1 MSDINTPNAGLTIEQ
16 AMQQLNASRNQAPEQ
31 MEELEEDQQE
41 VEAPVV
47 DDDEELE
54 VETEESED
62 DDQEDTEEEAEG
74 EESEETAD
82 SEVFEIE
89 IDGEL
94 QEVTGDELVKG
105 YLRHSDYTKKR
116 QADAR
121 RAKELE
127 SDYQG
132 KLGQLDQMLT
142 QNISSEELQ
151 MQQIQQQYN
160 SVSDDA
166 TRQQLHYQ
174 YLQLQQAVQGRT
186 AQQQRVQQQL
196 QLAQQAQ
203 AEANLKEQLDLLN
216 VQFED
221 WDTKKE
227 ELTGYLSNKGFDDLS
242 MFVDARMA
250 ELVDKAKQ
258 FDELQQTRETVVK
271 SKLKRKV
278 PKTVKAGQGEQ
289 KFNVDQQKVSKLSN
303 NFNESR
309 SLKDALA
316 LLRAKRTN

>member
-1 MSDINTPNAGLTIEQ
+1 MSIENNPSQGLTMDQ
-16 AMQQLNASRNQAPEQ
+16 AMEQLRASHNQTPE
-31 MEELEEDQQE
+31 EEQLEEGLEEE
-41 VEAPVV
+41 VV
-47 DDDEELE
+47 E
-54 VETEESED
+54 VGSEEESELEPEESDD
-62 DDQEDTEEEAEG
+62 DDQDETEGEG
-74 EESEETAD
+74 EEDTDEAAD
-82 SEVFEIE
+82 EEVFEVE

-94 QEVTGDELVKG
+94 TEVTGDELVKG
-105 YLRHSDYTKKR
+105 YLRHNDYTRKR
-116 QADAR
+116 QADAK

-216 VQFED
+216 VQFEN

-227 ELTGYLSNKGFDDLS
+227 ELAGYLSNKGFDDLS

-316 LLRAKRTN
+316 LLQAKRTN